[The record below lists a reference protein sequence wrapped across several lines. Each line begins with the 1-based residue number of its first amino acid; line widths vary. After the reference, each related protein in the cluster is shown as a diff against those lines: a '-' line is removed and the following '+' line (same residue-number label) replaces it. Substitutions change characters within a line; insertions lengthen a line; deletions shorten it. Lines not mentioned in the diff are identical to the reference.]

1 MTMMIVNTACEF
13 SISDIFG
20 NGLLLLSGDPGD
32 DATWDTL
39 VNGPRKVRR
48 VVRCLREA
56 KHTTDLTLCHHV
68 PIDDIP
74 LVPIH
79 NYFAAATDFMEDS
92 INDGHAT
99 LVHCAAGVSRSVSIV
114 LAYLVIKRNMSLADS
129 IAMVR
134 AARPIM
140 NPNLGFLRQLIT
152 RPRWRA
158 VLCRRRPLSLMST
171 TWRR

>member
-1 MTMMIVNTACEF
+1 
-13 SISDIFG
+13 
-20 NGLLLLSGDPGD
+20 
-32 DATWDTL
+32 
-39 VNGPRKVRR
+39 
-48 VVRCLREA
+48 
-56 KHTTDLTLCHHV
+56 
-68 PIDDIP
+68 
-74 LVPIH
+74 
-79 NYFAAATDFMEDS
+79 MEDS

-152 RPRWRA
+152 LETSVRGGAPSSVDADEYYLATMTMRTSS
-158 VLCRRRPLSLMST
+158 LSTSIFSFATDMFHT
-171 TWRR
+171 TLG